1 MAVFQYRVRDARGA
15 EFTGTI
21 EADSEQALRT
31 NLVDQGYVVS
41 SIQKTKGTGVVKG
54 RGRGMS
60 RFKRVKLNDLAQFC
74 RQFAT
79 MINAGVTVVRCL
91 SVLQEQTTNPNLRA
105 MIADIRAEVE
115 GGNSLSGAM
124 AKYSRTFSNL
134 AIGLVRAGEVGGV
147 LDETLNKLA
156 VFLEKDLELRRKV
169 KSAMTYPTIVMIAAV
184 GIVLFLMTFI
194 LPKFMALFDELGI
207 GRDKMPK
214 MTLILRD
221 ASDFLVHYWYYAL
234 AGGIIIFIAL
244 KFLGRTKVG
253 RRYIDLVKLKLPVFG
268 KLIHK
273 VALSRFASTL
283 STLLSSGVPILQAME
298 TVAGT
303 VGNEIIAEAV
313 LDARASVRE
322 GEEIGTPLRNSGMF
336 PPMVVQMI
344 SIGEETGSLDAMLA
358 KVSEFYE
365 SEVDTALASLTAAI
379 EPMLI
384 VFLGGVVGFIV
395 VAMFMPLVE
404 IINSLSSQNE

>member
-1 MAVFQYRVRDARGA
+1 MAIFEYTVKDARGQ

-21 EADSEQALRT
+21 EADSERSLRT
-31 NLVDQGYVVS
+31 NLTDQGYVVS
-41 SIQKTKGTGVVKG
+41 AIEKTKGGGARAKG
-54 RGRGMS
+54 GFS

-105 MIADIRAEVE
+105 IIGDIRAEVE
-115 GGNSLSGAM
+115 GGNTLSGAM
-124 AKYSRTFSNL
+124 GKYSRTFSNL

-147 LDETLNKLA
+147 LDETLEKLA
-156 VFLEKDLELRRKV
+156 VFLEKDVELRRKI
-169 KSAMTYPTIVMIAAV
+169 KSAMTYPVIVMIAAV
-184 GIVLFLMTFI
+184 GIVMFLMTFI

-214 MTLILRD
+214 MTLVLRD
-221 ASDFLVHYWYYAL
+221 ISTFLNHNWWIAMIGLVV
-234 AGGIIIFIAL
+234 IIMATRMI
-244 KFLGRTKVG
+244 GRTKAG
-253 RRYIDLVKLKLPVFG
+253 RRYIDLIKLKLPVFG
-268 KLIHK
+268 SLIHK
-273 VALSRFASTL
+273 VALARFSSTL

-313 LDARASVRE
+313 MDARASVRE
-322 GEEIGTPLRNSGMF
+322 GEEIGTPLRASGMF

-344 SIGEETGSLDAMLA
+344 TIGEETGSLDAMLM
-358 KVSEFYE
+358 KISEFYE
-365 SEVDTALASLTAAI
+365 AEVDTALAQLTSAI
-379 EPMLI
+379 EPLLI

-395 VAMFMPLVE
+395 IAMFMPLVE
-404 IINSLSSQNE
+404 IINSLAESNE